1 MLLESEIKKLK
12 ELVNKLIDSVSKDID
27 LLKHS
32 TGKELI
38 QNEKTLA
45 DILNKLVRLTID
57 LNKSSED
64 KSSSIFLYEED
75 EKIIEQ
81 FYQSYNLEKYDTERK
96 QTSRSNIKK

>member
-1 MLLESEIKKLK
+1 MILESEIKKLK

-64 KSSSIFLYEED
+64 KSSSIFLCEED

>member
-1 MLLESEIKKLK
+1 MILENEINKLK
-12 ELVNKLIDSVSKDID
+12 ELVNKLIDSVSHDID

-38 QNEKTLA
+38 QNEKTLT
-45 DILNKLVRLTID
+45 DILNKLVKLTIE

-64 KSSSIFLYEED
+64 KVSSIFLCEDD

-81 FYQSYNLEKYDTERK
+81 FYQSYNLKEYDTKRK
-96 QTSRSNIKK
+96 PTSQSNIKK